1 MPNPAL
7 EIAELGRF
15 YTPGHW
21 VLHQLSMRI
30 EQGECVALVGE
41 SGVGK
46 STLLNLIAGLD
57 RPDQGTVRIADGDQ
71 MVRIDHLDPDASA
84 HLRGRL
90 LGFVFQAFHLIS
102 HLDIAQNVALPALL
116 AGQSARDARAQ
127 AMQLL
132 DRLGLGG
139 RPRAFPGELSGGEQQ
154 RVALAR
160 AVVHRPR
167 LILADEPTGNLDPRT
182 AGLALQLLREI
193 ADSVGAAILMVTHS
207 APAAAQADR
216 VLRLEPDRLLEL
228 NRTQGQWAP

>member
-1 MPNPAL
+1 
-7 EIAELGRF
+7 
-15 YTPGHW
+15 
-21 VLHQLSMRI
+21 
-30 EQGECVALVGE
+30 
-41 SGVGK
+41 
-46 STLLNLIAGLD
+46 
-57 RPDQGTVRIADGDQ
+57 
-71 MVRIDHLDPDASA
+71 
-84 HLRGRL
+84 

-116 AGQSARDARAQ
+116 AGHSARDARAQ